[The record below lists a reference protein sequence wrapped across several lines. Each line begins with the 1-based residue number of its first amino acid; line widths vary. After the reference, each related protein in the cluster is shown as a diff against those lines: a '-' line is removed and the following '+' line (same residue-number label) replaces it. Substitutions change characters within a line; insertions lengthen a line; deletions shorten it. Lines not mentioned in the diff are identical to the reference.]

1 MCICLVAKHVTSFL
15 ANSQSCLWDRDLVP
29 ATCLLRPS
37 GLNPYCQKQGW
48 GRVDPQEVTVE
59 VAETSG
65 ISVNLSVSLSGCPS
79 SAESL
84 KHPALLSPS
93 LALSSAQ
100 GNPSAC
106 HRPFYVWHYRPGPS
120 FATTKLHFSLA
131 PAPRSCCSDLEDF
144 LGPC

>member
-15 ANSQSCLWDRDLVP
+15 ASSQSCLWDRDLVP

-79 SAESL
+79 SAVTEAPSPSQPL
-84 KHPALLSPS
+84 PCSQQCPGEPLSLSPS
-93 LALSSAQ
+93 FLCMALS
-100 GNPSAC
+100 P
-106 HRPFYVWHYRPGPS
+106 RPFICHHQIALQPGS
-120 FATTKLHFSLA
+120 SSEVLLF
-131 PAPRSCCSDLEDF
+131 
-144 LGPC
+144 